1 MRRLPYL
8 QLDVFTET
16 PFTGNQL
23 AVFLEAEGLTDDEMQ
38 TLAKEMN
45 FSESTFV
52 LPASDPQAVARVR
65 IFTPNA
71 ELPFAGHPTI
81 GTTFALATS
90 GRIQP
95 ERDGS
100 PIILELGVG
109 PIPIDLLYEGDSGV
123 QTLSFAWMRQPI
135 PSFSPWQGERARLA
149 AALGL
154 AADDLATDLPI
165 ERGSAGVA
173 FVYIPLRS
181 AAALAR
187 VRPNGDLAAALD
199 DASPQVGAFVFTL
212 DAAGAADATA
222 ADTTATNT
230 GDAGAGDETAVSA
243 PFMLAARGRM
253 FAPFLDLR
261 EDPATGSAAG
271 PLGAYLVRHGRVG
284 ANSSVDGEARVRLTQ
299 GAEMGRLSQLDVA
312 VAMTGGDQ
320 GAATISGVRVG
331 GAAVVVAEGAML
343 LP

>member
-23 AVFLEAEGLTDDEMQ
+23 AVFLEAEALTDDEMQ
-38 TLAKEMN
+38 TLAREMN

-52 LPASDPQAVARVR
+52 LPASDPQAAARVR

-81 GTTFALATS
+81 GTTFALASS

-95 ERDGS
+95 DRDGS
-100 PIILELGVG
+100 PIILELGIG
-109 PIPIDLLYEGDSGV
+109 PIPVDLLYEGDTGA
-123 QTLSFAWMRQPI
+123 QTLSFAWMRQPL
-135 PSFSPWQGERARLA
+135 PSFAAWQGDPARLA

-181 AAALAR
+181 AEALAR
-187 VRPNGDLAAALD
+187 ARPNADLAAALD

-212 DAAGAADATA
+212 DTPDASLAAAAGDADVSDTSATLA
-222 ADTTATNT
+222 
-230 GDAGAGDETAVSA
+230 A
-243 PFMLAARGRM
+243 PFMVAVRGRM

-271 PLGAYLVRHGRVG
+271 PLGAYLVRHGR
-284 ANSSVDGEARVRLTQ
+284 ASADASVDGEARIRLTQ
-299 GAEMGRLSQLDVA
+299 GAEMGRASQLDVA
-312 VAMTGGDQ
+312 VAMVGGDE
-320 GAATISGVRVG
+320 GAPTISGVRVG
-331 GAAVVVAEGAML
+331 GTAVIVAEGVML

>member
-23 AVFLEAEGLTDDEMQ
+23 AVFLDADGLTDDEMQ
-38 TLAKEMN
+38 ALAKEMN

-65 IFTPNA
+65 IFTPNS

-81 GTTFALATS
+81 GTTFALAAS

-109 PIPIDLLYEGDSGV
+109 PIPIDLLYEGDTGAR
-123 QTLSFAWMRQPI
+123 TLSFAWMRQPV
-135 PSFSPWQGERARLA
+135 PSFTPWRGDPARLA
-149 AALGL
+149 TALGL
-154 AADDLATDLPI
+154 RADDLANDLPI

-173 FVYIPLRS
+173 FVYIPVRS
-181 AAALAR
+181 ARALAR
-187 VRPNGDLAAALD
+187 VRPNGDLADALAD
-199 DASPQVGAFVFTL
+199 DSSQIGAFIFTL
-212 DAAGAADATA
+212 DTADAPNASTA
-222 ADTTATNT
+222 PASDVS
-230 GDAGAGDETAVSA
+230 DAGASDATDIAA

-271 PLGAYLVRHGRVG
+271 PLGAYLVRHGQVG
-284 ANSSVDGEARVRLTQ
+284 AEASVDGEARIRLTQ
-299 GAEMGRLSQLDVA
+299 GAEMGRRSQLDVA
-312 VAMTGGDQ
+312 VAMAGSDQ

-331 GAAVVVAEGAML
+331 GASVVVAEGVMF

>member
-1 MRRLPYL
+1 MRRLSYL

-23 AVFLEAEGLTDDEMQ
+23 AVFLDAEGLTDDEMQ
-38 TLAKEMN
+38 ALAKEMN

-52 LPASDPQAVARVR
+52 LPASDPQALARVR
-65 IFTPNA
+65 IFTPNV
-71 ELPFAGHPTI
+71 ELPFAGHPTV
-81 GTTFALATS
+81 GTTFALAAC

-109 PIPIDLLYEGDSGV
+109 PIPIDLLYEGDGSV

-135 PSFSPWQGERARLA
+135 PSFSPWPGDPARLA

-173 FVYIPLRS
+173 FVYVPLRS

-187 VRPNGDLAAALD
+187 TRPNADLAAALG
-199 DASPQVGAFVFTL
+199 DASPQVGAFIFTL
-212 DAAGAADATA
+212 DAAVETPSGDAGVGDATA
-222 ADTTATNT
+222 VD
-230 GDAGAGDETAVSA
+230 A

-271 PLGAYLVRHGRVG
+271 PLGAYLVRQGR
-284 ANSSVDGEARVRLTQ
+284 ASAAASVDGEARVRLTQ
-299 GAEMGRLSQLDVA
+299 GAEMGRPSRLDVA

-320 GAATISGVRVG
+320 GAASISGVRVG
-331 GAAVVVAEGAML
+331 GAAVVVAEGVML

>member
-1 MRRLPYL
+1 MRRLSYL

-23 AVFLEAEGLTDDEMQ
+23 AVFLDAEGLTDDEMQ
-38 TLAKEMN
+38 ALAKEMN

-52 LPASDPQAVARVR
+52 LPASDPQALARVR
-65 IFTPNA
+65 IFTPNV
-71 ELPFAGHPTI
+71 ELPFAGHPTV
-81 GTTFALATS
+81 GTTFALAAS

-109 PIPIDLLYEGDSGV
+109 PIPIDLFYEGDGGA

-135 PSFSPWQGERARLA
+135 PSFSPWQGDAARLA

-187 VRPNGDLAAALD
+187 TRPNADLAAALG
-199 DASPQVGAFVFTL
+199 DASPQVGAFIFTL
-212 DAAGAADATA
+212 DAPDAVGAG
-222 ADTTATNT
+222 T
-230 GDAGAGDETAVSA
+230 GDAGVGDGGAVNAPVNA
-243 PFMLAARGRM
+243 PFMLAVRGRM

-271 PLGAYLVRHGRVG
+271 PLGAYLVRHGR
-284 ANSSVDGEARVRLTQ
+284 ASAAASVDGEARVRLTQ
-299 GAEMGRLSQLDVA
+299 GVEMGRPSRLDVA

-320 GAATISGVRVG
+320 GAASISGVRVG
-331 GAAVVVAEGAML
+331 GASVVVAEGVML

>member
-1 MRRLPYL
+1 MRRYPFL
-8 QLDVFTET
+8 QLDVFTDT
-16 PFTGNQL
+16 PFSGNQL
-23 AVFLEAEGLTDDEMQ
+23 AVFLDAVDLTDAEMQ
-38 TLAKEMN
+38 ALAKEMN

-52 LPASDPQAVARVR
+52 LPASDPQALARVR
-65 IFTPNA
+65 IFTPNG

-81 GTTFALATS
+81 GTTFALAHS

-95 ERDGS
+95 QRDGS
-100 PIILELGVG
+100 PITLELGVG
-109 PIPIDLLYEGDSGV
+109 PIPIDLLYEGDLGA

-135 PSFSPWQGERARLA
+135 PAFSPWQGDPARLA

-181 AAALAR
+181 IEALAR
-187 VRPNGDLAAALD
+187 TRPTADLAAALAD
-199 DASPQVGAFVFTL
+199 PSAQVGAFVFTL
-212 DAAGAADATA
+212 ATTDAAGA
-222 ADTTATNT
+222 TTATSP
-230 GDAGAGDETAVSA
+230 GGRPV
-243 PFMLAARGRM
+243 RGRM

-271 PLGAYLVRHGRVG
+271 PLGVYLVRHGQVN
-284 ANSSVDGEARVRLTQ
+284 ADATVDGEARVRLAQ
-299 GAEMGRLSQLDVA
+299 GVEMGRASQLDIAVA
-312 VAMTGGDQ
+312 VTGAADQ
-320 GAATISGVRVG
+320 GGPTISGVRVG
-331 GAAVVVAEGAML
+331 GEAVIVIAGEAL

>member
-23 AVFLEAEGLTDDEMQ
+23 AVFLDADGLTDDEMQ
-38 TLAKEMN
+38 ALAKEMN

-52 LPASDPQAVARVR
+52 LPASDPQALAHVR

-81 GTTFALATS
+81 GTTFALAAS

-109 PIPIDLLYEGDSGV
+109 PIPIDLLYEGEGAA

-135 PSFSPWQGERARLA
+135 PSFSPWQGDPARLA

-154 AADDLATDLPI
+154 AVDDLATDLPI

-173 FVYIPLRS
+173 FVYVPLRS
-181 AAALAR
+181 AEALAR
-187 VRPNGDLAAALD
+187 TRPNADLAAALG
-199 DASPQVGAFVFTL
+199 DASAQVGAFIFTL
-212 DAAGAADATA
+212 DAPAAVHAPADGAEVGEAST
-222 ADTTATNT
+222 
-230 GDAGAGDETAVSA
+230 SA

-271 PLGAYLVRHGRVG
+271 PLGAYLVRHGR
-284 ANSSVDGEARVRLTQ
+284 ANADASVDGEARVRLIQ
-299 GAEMGRLSQLDVA
+299 GAEMGRPSRLDVA

-320 GAATISGVRVG
+320 GAASISGVRVG
-331 GAAVVVAEGAML
+331 GASVVVAEGVML